1 MDDEKR
7 EFRGIWF
14 PASVWLDKNLSAI
27 EKFILM
33 EIDSLDG
40 EKGCYASNKYLAE
53 FCQCGES
60 TVSRAITKLRE
71 LGYIRIASFDGRT
84 RVLHSCLAKSA
95 RQTPQISKA
104 ESSNRQDRILDKVTS
119 KEKDSMSEKEP
130 DAFETDIKAV
140 IDHFNER
147 CGTRYTYRNKAVN
160 GMIRARLSEG
170 FTVDDFKLVINTK
183 ASKWENDPKMR
194 DYLRPKTLFSATNF
208 ESYLNESPQPTSYL
222 DTVDWSR
229 YELKSL

>member
-1 MDDEKR
+1 MSDEKR

-14 PASVWLDKNLSAI
+14 PASVWLDDRLTAI
-27 EKFILM
+27 EKFVLM

-40 EKGCYASNKYLAE
+40 EKGCYASNKHLAE

-60 TVSRAITKLRE
+60 TVSRAITRLRE
-71 LGYIRIASFDGRT
+71 LGYISVESFDGRKRT
-84 RVLHSCLAKSA
+84 LHSCLAKSA
-95 RQTPQISKA
+95 RQTCSNGKA
-104 ESSNRQDRILDKVTS
+104 ESSNRQERILDETS
-119 KEKDSMSEKEP
+119 SREKDSMSEKES